1 VRIVL
6 FMKTHC
12 IVDWN
17 SVNKSPVH
25 QDSWHCGL
33 EQCNDRIALATER
46 CKNCRRRVGLSFH
59 LDAFDIKEMVL
70 EKIVNANFGGE

>member
-1 VRIVL
+1 
-6 FMKTHC
+6 
-12 IVDWN
+12 
-17 SVNKSPVH
+17 
-25 QDSWHCGL
+25 L